1 MQSKIRTAVSLIHHP
16 RFVAI
21 KNWIT
26 RTLGRNTLLFLSFFV
41 GVCGA
46 TVAIVVKNLLYY
58 TNYLL
63 STAFPEA
70 QVNYYYLAFPLV
82 GIILTAIFVKFAV
95 KDNINHGVSIVL
107 NAISNYNGKL
117 RPHNIYSSMVAA
129 SVTVGFG
136 GSVGLEAPIV
146 LTGSAVGSNLA
157 RLFNLQPKQTILL
170 LACGSSAAMA
180 AIFKAPVASIVF
192 AIEVL
197 MIDLTASTAV
207 PLLISAATGTI
218 LSLLFLGEDVMLT
231 NTPVTPFR
239 LYNVWIYIVLG
250 MAAGLVSVYFL
261 RASRLVDRIFSKLKR
276 QWLRLLIGSV
286 LLGGL
291 IFIFPV
297 FYGEGYES
305 IGMLT
310 RGDTVGLF
318 KNSPLFSFME
328 SDFEFFFLFLAGI
341 VLIKV
346 IATAIT
352 TASGGV
358 GGVFAPSLFVGAFLG
373 FLLSQMLNHYFGL
386 SLPVTNCVLAGMAG
400 LLAGVMHAPLTGI
413 FLIAELTAGYGL
425 LIPLMVTSPIAYITS
440 RIFEKHSVYTR
451 TLAER
456 GRLKTHNKDKFAV
469 RKIDFMN
476 LLDKNVST
484 VPLSATLRQF
494 VDVIAGSKRNIF
506 VVLDDNKKFVGLLLM
521 DDHRD
526 VIFQQQLYD
535 SYYVRDLLYVP
546 DVVVFDTDTAEQM
559 VSKFQQTKNFNL
571 PVITRDGNYLGF
583 LSRARVL
590 DVYKDVIAEES
601 DD

>member
-1 MQSKIRTAVSLIHHP
+1 M
-16 RFVAI
+16 
-21 KNWIT
+21 
-26 RTLGRNTLLFLSFFV
+26 LFLSFFV

-82 GIILTAIFVKFAV
+82 GIILTVIFVKFAV

-117 RPHNIYSSMVAA
+117 RPHNIYSSMVAG
-129 SVTVGFG
+129 SITVGFG

-239 LYNVWIYIVLG
+239 LRNVWIYIVLG
-250 MAAGLVSVYFL
+250 MTAGLVSVYFL

-328 SDFEFFFLFLAGI
+328 SDYEIFFLFLTGI

-469 RKIDFMN
+469 RKIDFMS

-484 VPLSATLRQF
+484 VPLSATLGQF
-494 VDVIAGSKRNIF
+494 VDVIAESKRNIF

-526 VIFQQQLYD
+526 VIFKPQLYD

>member
-1 MQSKIRTAVSLIHHP
+1 MQSKIPTAVSLIHHP
-16 RFVAI
+16 RFVSI

-26 RTLGRNTLLFLSFFV
+26 HTLGRNTLLFLSFFV

-82 GIILTAIFVKFAV
+82 GIILTVIFVKFAV

-117 RPHNIYSSMVAA
+117 RPHNIYSSMVAG
-129 SVTVGFG
+129 SITVGFG

-239 LYNVWIYIVLG
+239 LRNVWIYIVLG
-250 MAAGLVSVYFL
+250 MTAGLVSVYFL

-328 SDFEFFFLFLAGI
+328 SDYEIFFLFLTGI

-386 SLPVTNCVLAGMAG
+386 SLSVTNCVLAGMAG

-469 RKIDFMN
+469 RKIDFMS

-484 VPLSATLRQF
+484 VPLSATLGQF
-494 VDVIAGSKRNIF
+494 VDVIAESKRNIF

-526 VIFQQQLYD
+526 VIFKPQLYD

>member
-1 MQSKIRTAVSLIHHP
+1 MQSKIPTAVSLIHHP
-16 RFVAI
+16 RFVSI

-26 RTLGRNTLLFLSFFV
+26 HTLGRNTLLFLSFFV

-82 GIILTAIFVKFAV
+82 GIILTVIFVKFAV

-117 RPHNIYSSMVAA
+117 RPHNIYSSMVAG
-129 SVTVGFG
+129 SITVGFG

-239 LYNVWIYIVLG
+239 LRNVWIYIVLG
-250 MAAGLVSVYFL
+250 VAAGLVSVYFL

-291 IFIFPV
+291 ICIFPV

-328 SDFEFFFLFLAGI
+328 SDYEIFFLFLTGI

-386 SLPVTNCVLAGMAG
+386 SLSVTNCVLAGMAG

-469 RKIDFMN
+469 RKIDFMS

-484 VPLSATLRQF
+484 VPLSATLGQF
-494 VDVIAGSKRNIF
+494 VDVIAESKRNIF

-526 VIFQQQLYD
+526 VIFKPQLYD

>member
-1 MQSKIRTAVSLIHHP
+1 M
-16 RFVAI
+16 
-21 KNWIT
+21 
-26 RTLGRNTLLFLSFFV
+26 GRNTLLFLSFFV

-82 GIILTAIFVKFAV
+82 GIILTVIFVKFAV

-373 FLLSQMLNHYFGL
+373 FLLSQMLNHYFGF

-526 VIFQQQLYD
+526 VIFKPQLYD

>member
-1 MQSKIRTAVSLIHHP
+1 M
-16 RFVAI
+16 
-21 KNWIT
+21 
-26 RTLGRNTLLFLSFFV
+26 LFLSFFV

-82 GIILTAIFVKFAV
+82 GIILTVIFVKFAV

-117 RPHNIYSSMVAA
+117 RPHNIYSSMVAG
-129 SVTVGFG
+129 SITVGFG

-239 LYNVWIYIVLG
+239 LRNVWIYIVLG
-250 MAAGLVSVYFL
+250 MTAGLVSVYFL

-328 SDFEFFFLFLAGI
+328 SDYEIFFLFLTGI

-386 SLPVTNCVLAGMAG
+386 SLSVTNCVLAGMAG

-469 RKIDFMN
+469 RKIDFMS

-484 VPLSATLRQF
+484 VPLSATLGQF
-494 VDVIAGSKRNIF
+494 VDVIAESKRNIF

-526 VIFQQQLYD
+526 VIFKPQLYD

>member
-1 MQSKIRTAVSLIHHP
+1 MQSKILTAVSLIHHP
-16 RFVAI
+16 RFVSI

-26 RTLGRNTLLFLSFFV
+26 HTLGRNTLLFLSFFV

-82 GIILTAIFVKFAV
+82 GIILTVIFVKFAV

-117 RPHNIYSSMVAA
+117 RPHNIYSSMVAG
-129 SVTVGFG
+129 SITVGFG

-239 LYNVWIYIVLG
+239 LRNVWIYIVLG
-250 MAAGLVSVYFL
+250 MTAGLVSVYFL

-328 SDFEFFFLFLAGI
+328 SDYEFFFLFLTGI

-469 RKIDFMN
+469 RKIDFMS

-484 VPLSATLRQF
+484 VPLSATLGQF
-494 VDVIAGSKRNIF
+494 VDVIAESKRNIF

-526 VIFQQQLYD
+526 VIFKPQLYD

>member
-82 GIILTAIFVKFAV
+82 GIILTVIFVKFAV

>member
-82 GIILTAIFVKFAV
+82 GIILTVIFVKFAV

-310 RGDTVGLF
+310 HGDTVGLF

-373 FLLSQMLNHYFGL
+373 FLLSQMLNHYFGF

-526 VIFQQQLYD
+526 VIFKPQLYD

>member
-1 MQSKIRTAVSLIHHP
+1 MQSKIPTAVSLIHHP
-16 RFVAI
+16 RFVSI

-26 RTLGRNTLLFLSFFV
+26 HTLGRNTLLFLSFFV

-82 GIILTAIFVKFAV
+82 GIILTVIFVKFAV

-117 RPHNIYSSMVAA
+117 RPHNIYSSMVAG
-129 SVTVGFG
+129 SITVGFG

-239 LYNVWIYIVLG
+239 LRNVWIYIVLG

-328 SDFEFFFLFLAGI
+328 SDYEIFFLFLTGI

-386 SLPVTNCVLAGMAG
+386 SLSVTNCVLAGMAG

-469 RKIDFMN
+469 RKIDFMS

-484 VPLSATLRQF
+484 VPLSATLGQF
-494 VDVIAGSKRNIF
+494 VDVIAESKRNIF

-526 VIFQQQLYD
+526 VIFKPQLYD

>member
-1 MQSKIRTAVSLIHHP
+1 M
-16 RFVAI
+16 
-21 KNWIT
+21 
-26 RTLGRNTLLFLSFFV
+26 GRNTLLFLSFFV

-82 GIILTAIFVKFAV
+82 GIILTVIFVKFAV

-469 RKIDFMN
+469 RKIDFMS
-476 LLDKNVST
+476 LLDKNIST
-484 VPLSATLRQF
+484 VPLNATLGQF

-535 SYYVRDLLYVP
+535 SYFVRDLLYVP

-559 VSKFQQTKNFNL
+559 VAKFQQTKNFNL

>member
-1 MQSKIRTAVSLIHHP
+1 M
-16 RFVAI
+16 
-21 KNWIT
+21 
-26 RTLGRNTLLFLSFFV
+26 LFLSFFV

-82 GIILTAIFVKFAV
+82 GIILTVIFVKFAV

-117 RPHNIYSSMVAA
+117 RPHNIYSSMVAG
-129 SVTVGFG
+129 SITVGFG

-239 LYNVWIYIVLG
+239 LRNVWIYIVLG
-250 MAAGLVSVYFL
+250 MTAGLVSVYFV

-328 SDFEFFFLFLAGI
+328 SDYEIFFLFLTGI

-386 SLPVTNCVLAGMAG
+386 SLSVTNCVLAGMAG

-469 RKIDFMN
+469 RKIDFMS

-484 VPLSATLRQF
+484 VPLSATLGQF
-494 VDVIAGSKRNIF
+494 VDVIAESKRNIF

-526 VIFQQQLYD
+526 VIFKPQLYD

>member
-1 MQSKIRTAVSLIHHP
+1 MQSKILTAVSLIHHP
-16 RFVAI
+16 RFVSI

-26 RTLGRNTLLFLSFFV
+26 HTLGRNTLLFLSFFV

-82 GIILTAIFVKFAV
+82 GIILTVIFVKFAV

-117 RPHNIYSSMVAA
+117 RPHNIYSSMVAG
-129 SVTVGFG
+129 SITVGFG

-239 LYNVWIYIVLG
+239 LRNVWIYIVLG

-328 SDFEFFFLFLAGI
+328 SDYEIFFLFLTGI

-386 SLPVTNCVLAGMAG
+386 SLSVTNCVLAGMAG

-469 RKIDFMN
+469 RKIDFMS

-484 VPLSATLRQF
+484 VPLSATLGQF
-494 VDVIAGSKRNIF
+494 VDVIAESKRNIF

-526 VIFQQQLYD
+526 VIFKPQLYD

>member
-46 TVAIVVKNLLYY
+46 TVAIVVKNLRYY

-82 GIILTAIFVKFAV
+82 GIILTVIFVKFAV

-197 MIDLTASTAV
+197 MIDLTATTAV

>member
-1 MQSKIRTAVSLIHHP
+1 M
-16 RFVAI
+16 
-21 KNWIT
+21 
-26 RTLGRNTLLFLSFFV
+26 GRNTLLFLSFFV

-82 GIILTAIFVKFAV
+82 GIILTVIFVKFAV

>member
-1 MQSKIRTAVSLIHHP
+1 MQSKILTAVSLIHHP
-16 RFVAI
+16 RFVSI

-26 RTLGRNTLLFLSFFV
+26 HTLGRNTLLFLSFFV

-82 GIILTAIFVKFAV
+82 GIILTVIFVKFAV

-117 RPHNIYSSMVAA
+117 RPHNIYSSMVAG
-129 SVTVGFG
+129 SITVGFG

-239 LYNVWIYIVLG
+239 LRNVWIYIVLG
-250 MAAGLVSVYFL
+250 MTAGLVSVYFL

-328 SDFEFFFLFLAGI
+328 SDYEIFFLFLTGI

-469 RKIDFMN
+469 RKIDFMS

-484 VPLSATLRQF
+484 VPLSATLGQF
-494 VDVIAGSKRNIF
+494 VDVIAESKRNIF

-526 VIFQQQLYD
+526 VIFKPQLYD

>member
-82 GIILTAIFVKFAV
+82 GIILTVIFVKFAV

-373 FLLSQMLNHYFGL
+373 FLLSQMLNHYFGF

-526 VIFQQQLYD
+526 VIFKPQLYD

>member
-1 MQSKIRTAVSLIHHP
+1 MQSKIPTAVSLIHHP
-16 RFVAI
+16 RFVSI

-26 RTLGRNTLLFLSFFV
+26 HTLGRNTLLFLSFFV

-82 GIILTAIFVKFAV
+82 GIILTVIFVKFAV

-117 RPHNIYSSMVAA
+117 RPHNIYSSMVAG
-129 SVTVGFG
+129 SITVGFG

-239 LYNVWIYIVLG
+239 LRNVWIYIVLG
-250 MAAGLVSVYFL
+250 MTAGLVSVYFL

-328 SDFEFFFLFLAGI
+328 SDYEIFFLFLTGI

-469 RKIDFMN
+469 RKIDFMS

-484 VPLSATLRQF
+484 VPLSATLGQF
-494 VDVIAGSKRNIF
+494 VDVIAESKRNIF

-526 VIFQQQLYD
+526 VIFKPQLYD

>member
-26 RTLGRNTLLFLSFFV
+26 RTLGKNTLLFLSFFV

-82 GIILTAIFVKFAV
+82 GIILTVIFVKFAV

>member
-1 MQSKIRTAVSLIHHP
+1 MQSKIITAVSLIHHP

-26 RTLGRNTLLFLSFFV
+26 HTLGKNTLLFLSFFV

-82 GIILTAIFVKFAV
+82 GIILTVIFVKYAV

-117 RPHNIYSSMVAA
+117 RPHNIYSSMVA
-129 SVTVGFG
+129 SSITVGFG

-157 RLFNLQPKQTILL
+157 RLFNLQPKQTIVL

-239 LYNVWIYIVLG
+239 LRNVWIYIVLG
-250 MAAGLVSVYFL
+250 VTAGLVSVYFL

-310 RGDTVGLF
+310 RGDTDGLF

-469 RKIDFMN
+469 RKIDFMS
-476 LLDKNVST
+476 LLDKNIST
-484 VPLSATLRQF
+484 VPLNATLGQF

-535 SYYVRDLLYVP
+535 SYFVRDLLYVP

-559 VSKFQQTKNFNL
+559 VAKFQQTKNFNL

>member
-1 MQSKIRTAVSLIHHP
+1 MQSKILTAVSLIHHP
-16 RFVAI
+16 RFVSI

-26 RTLGRNTLLFLSFFV
+26 HTLGRNTLLFLSFFV

-82 GIILTAIFVKFAV
+82 GIILTVIFVKFAV

-117 RPHNIYSSMVAA
+117 RPHNIYSSMVAG
-129 SVTVGFG
+129 SITVGFG

-239 LYNVWIYIVLG
+239 LRNVWIYIVLG
-250 MAAGLVSVYFL
+250 MTAGLVSVYFL

-328 SDFEFFFLFLAGI
+328 SDYEIFFLFLTGI

-386 SLPVTNCVLAGMAG
+386 SLSVTNCVLAGMAG

-469 RKIDFMN
+469 RKIDFMS

-484 VPLSATLRQF
+484 VPLSATLGQF
-494 VDVIAGSKRNIF
+494 VDVIAESKRNIF

-526 VIFQQQLYD
+526 VIFKPQLYD

>member
-82 GIILTAIFVKFAV
+82 GIILTVIFVKFAV

-318 KNSPLFSFME
+318 KNSPLFSFIE